1 MTYTRVMYDMPP
13 NKVGERGK
21 DDYWQ
26 LPYKPAGAM
35 AASCVVNKC
44 WEDIHAFHEEM
55 FNTIVL
61 IIGMEML
68 EVSFLIHSFFF
79 FVKTEST
86 LQVWSHRAL
95 LPPQAWSPLHHRQTG
110 HDRKGSCP
118 RGLPQLRG
126 DL

>member
-68 EVSFLIHSFFF
+68 EVSFLIHSFFTDL
-79 FVKTEST
+79 KLERLLT
-86 LQVWSHRAL
+86 LFLFRKNRIHPTSLVPSRASSSASL
-95 LPPQAWSPLHHRQTG
+95 VSASSSP
-110 HDRKGSCP
+110 DRT
-118 RGLPQLRG
+118 
-126 DL
+126 

>member
-1 MTYTRVMYDMPP
+1 MYDMPP

-68 EVSFLIHSFFF
+68 EVSFLIHSLFTDL
-79 FVKTEST
+79 KLERLLT
-86 LQVWSHRAL
+86 LFLFRKNRIHPTSLVPSRASSSASL
-95 LPPQAWSPLHHRQTG
+95 VSASSSP
-110 HDRKGSCP
+110 DRT
-118 RGLPQLRG
+118 
-126 DL
+126 

>member
-68 EVSFLIHSFFF
+68 EVSFLIHSLFTDL
-79 FVKTEST
+79 KLERLLT
-86 LQVWSHRAL
+86 LFLFRKNRIHPTSLVPSRASSSASL
-95 LPPQAWSPLHHRQTG
+95 VSASSSP
-110 HDRKGSCP
+110 DRT
-118 RGLPQLRG
+118 
-126 DL
+126 

>member
-61 IIGMEML
+61 IIEMEML
-68 EVSFLIHSFFF
+68 EVSFLIHSFFADL
-79 FVKTEST
+79 KLERLLT
-86 LQVWSHRAL
+86 LFLFRNTRIHPTSLAPLRASSFASL
-95 LPPQAWSPLHHRQTG
+95 VSASSSP
-110 HDRKGSCP
+110 DRT
-118 RGLPQLRG
+118 
-126 DL
+126 